1 MAILSSVNI
10 FKGFKGVVNSTGPWI
25 TVSRTVDITK
35 LLTGR
40 KPGIVTKSF
49 NFMKWMMRM
58 ISLRKLIKKL
68 SYKLIK
74 FGWKNTK
81 RLTKFI
87 FKNSIKAAKLSW
99 QGIKGLG
106 KLGIGGFKKAKDL
119 LKWTIKPFVA
129 LGEKIKTKT
138 KHWFKNRVIPMFKR
152 LFKIILKP
160 LKKFLRPLLNAA
172 KRVKKQFG
180 IVVNFIK
187 TKAGYVWN
195 KSKTAFTKI
204 KGKVKAFKQNAVMLF
219 SKKKNEVVGKATGF
233 GRDTKAFVL
242 KTKRG
247 WMQRGRAAANWVK
260 NTKLYKGAAAS
271 AKFAGKLLGYAKA
284 GIQWFLKI
292 FKKAFAVIFSKIL
305 QPIASLIGSA
315 FAAPSAGLSFLF
327 PLICGLIA
335 EFWFIKDDFFKAS
348 WVRRAWLFGKYLL
361 NVLVWWVP
369 GGLGSIAK
377 LAIMLAP
384 LFAELG
390 ELGYTFIHG
399 QYNEFEDWKEHGLD
413 EYGTP
418 GDDVV
423 FTNETATKI
432 NNIEDLRKNVITR
445 KVIYA
450 KHKTTIYNNH
460 ILDLIQFLQ
469 DRQQQRTTL
478 IQDCNSVFQPTF

>member
-40 KPGIVTKSF
+40 KPSIVTKSF
-49 NFMKWMMRM
+49 NFIKWMMRM
-58 ISLRKLIKKL
+58 MSLRKLIKKL

-81 RLTKFI
+81 RFTKFI

-99 QGIKGLG
+99 QGIKGLS
-106 KLGIGGFKKAKDL
+106 KFVISGFRKAKDL
-119 LKWTIKPFVA
+119 IKRAIHPFIV
-129 LGEKIKTKT
+129 LGGKLKTKI
-138 KHWFKNRVIPMFKR
+138 KHWFKNRIIPMFKR

-160 LKKFLRPLLNAA
+160 LKKFLGPLLNAA
-172 KRVKKQFG
+172 KRIRKQFG
-180 IVVNFIK
+180 KVANFIK
-187 TKAGYVWN
+187 TKTGYVWN

-219 SKKKNEVVGKATGF
+219 SKKKNEIVGKATGF
-233 GRDTKAFVL
+233 GRDTKAFTL
-242 KTKRG
+242 KTKRR

-260 NTKLYKGAAAS
+260 NTKLYKGAAVGV
-271 AKFAGKLLGYAKA
+271 KFAGKLLGYAKA
-284 GIQWFLKI
+284 GIQWFLNI

-305 QPIASLIGSA
+305 QPIASLIGSV

-335 EFWFIKDDFFKAS
+335 EFWFIKDEFFKAS
-348 WVRRAWLFGKYLL
+348 WARRAWLFGKYLL
-361 NVLVWWVP
+361 NVLAWCVP

-377 LAIMLAP
+377 LAIVLAP

-423 FTNETATKI
+423 FTNETATQI
-432 NNIEDLRKNVITR
+432 NNIEDLRKNVIAR